1 MADTN
6 IQESIAGH
14 ASRNAALLEDL
25 RRRGVDVG
33 RPHSVEHHFWAGN
46 QKSAALLAKR
56 LYELGYLIL
65 VISPAD
71 EDGSKVWN
79 VEAGIQRTLADAGS
93 ERVTEELVRLAAQF
107 DAIYDGW
114 GASV

>member
-1 MADTN
+1 MAD

-14 ASRNAALLEDL
+14 TARNAALLADL
-25 RRRGVDVG
+25 RLRGVDLS
-33 RPHSVEHHFWAGN
+33 RPQSVEHHFWAAS
-46 QKSAALLAKR
+46 QKSAAFLAKR

-65 VISPAD
+65 VISPTD
-71 EDGSKVWN
+71 EQGSKVWN

-93 ERVTEELVRLAAQF
+93 EAVTEDLVRLAAQF

-114 GASV
+114 GANV